1 LSNRP
6 YAWIRAFSIGFL
18 LLCLALFVAQT
29 WRWPLI
35 GDAALMHY
43 IVFLMHHG
51 MAPYRDIVDPNLP
64 TTLMIE
70 GAVVHLFGGGSLA
83 WRLFDFF
90 LLGVTGI
97 GMVVIARSWDWFAG
111 FLAASLYGL
120 VHGRDGTM
128 LLGERDLTMTA
139 FLVIAYAYLFEAL
152 RGVPDEPKAP
162 DDKEPPLGT
171 PEGTLLG
178 SPASLNRNC
187 SPSRQLFLMAFF
199 GLFCGAAA
207 TVKPTV
213 LFLPL
218 VLLVMAAI
226 TLRRRGQPMRFAV
239 LSGAIGT
246 LVPILISLVWVWRKH
261 VFNAFFTTLFDLIPY
276 FARLGTRSPGHL
288 VVHSV
293 SSVLLPFI
301 VLWLIVILLQKKR
314 LTWERAA
321 LLAGIVFG
329 LASLYTQRKGYSYHR
344 YPSEAF
350 LLLLAS
356 MDLIAVF
363 HQRSVPPRLIVQRL
377 ALAAILVGTICI
389 GGGSTLHALRLDWRN
404 QEFDT
409 MLQAD
414 LNRLGGRDL
423 DGHIQCLDMGDGC
436 IPTLYNMRLV
446 QATGFLYDCYLFS
459 AIHTSEQDRYREAFW
474 RAIQRNPPL
483 VFVVSSNDC
492 EVYPAKPSY
501 KYQKTSHWPRFYDY
515 LNSNYHLIADRIP
528 PHMVYTGS
536 SPSIPL
542 GYRIYL
548 RDQNASSTNTS
559 PDHAGPKQAPGTHS
573 LRRGQTIP

>member
-1 LSNRP
+1 MSNRL
-6 YAWIRAFSIGFL
+6 YAWIRAFSIVFL
-18 LLCLALFVAQT
+18 LLCLALFVANT
-29 WRWPLI
+29 WHWPLI

-70 GAVVHLFGGGSLA
+70 GAFVHLFGGGSLA

-97 GMVVIARSWDWFAG
+97 GMVVIARTCDWFAG
-111 FLAASLYGL
+111 FLAASLYAL

-128 LLGERDLTMTA
+128 LLGERDLVMA
-139 FLVIAYAYLFEAL
+139 ALLVIAYAFLFEAL
-152 RGVPDEPKAP
+152 RATQDRTAPADETQSELSK
-162 DDKEPPLGT
+162 
-171 PEGTLLG
+171 PEGPGVRAWVSINSRL
-178 SPASLNRNC
+178 SPRSQ
-187 SPSRQLFLMAFF
+187 PILMALF
-199 GLFCGAAA
+199 GFFCGAAV
-207 TVKPTV
+207 TIKPTV
-213 LFLPL
+213 LLLPP
-218 VLLVMAAI
+218 VLLVIAAI
-226 TLRRRGQPMRFAV
+226 ILRRRGQPSLVAV
-239 LSGAIGT
+239 LSGASGT
-246 LVPILISLVWVWRKH
+246 LVPILLSLASVWHEH
-261 VFNAFFTTLFDLIPY
+261 VFAAFLATLFDLIPY
-276 FARLGTRSPGHL
+276 FARLGTRSFGHL

-314 LTWERAA
+314 LTWERSA

-329 LASLYTQRKGYSYHR
+329 LASFYAQRKGYSYHR

-356 MDLIAVF
+356 MDLAAAF

-377 ALAAILVGTICI
+377 ALAAILVGTVGI

-404 QEFDT
+404 QEFDKI
-409 MLQAD
+409 LQAD
-414 LNRLGGRDL
+414 LNRLGGREL

-436 IPTLYNMRLV
+436 IPTLYSMRLA

-459 AIHTSEQDRYREAFW
+459 AIHAPEQDRYREAFW
-474 RAIQRNPPL
+474 QAIQRSPPT
-483 VFVVSSNDC
+483 VFVESSNDC

-501 KYQKTSHWPRFYDY
+501 NYGKISHWPRFDDY
-515 LNSNYHLIADRIP
+515 LKTNYHLVADRVP

-548 RDQNASSTNTS
+548 RDQKNAHSPNTAS
-559 PDHAGPKQAPGTHS
+559 ELPG
-573 LRRGQTIP
+573 RK